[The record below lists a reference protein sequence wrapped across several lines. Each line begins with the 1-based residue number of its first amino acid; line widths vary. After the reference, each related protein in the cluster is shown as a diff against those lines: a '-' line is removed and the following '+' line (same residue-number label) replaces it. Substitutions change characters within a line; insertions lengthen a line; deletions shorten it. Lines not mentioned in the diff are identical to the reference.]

1 MILPVT
7 LAVWI
12 GLVGSVFTGARRLF
26 RTITLSYCCRVTP
39 VLTVHFVHRSCII
52 LVVLDSVVILFTRR
66 PCPADMEPTDDGAGH
81 RPCAMTEMI
90 FLFIASLA
98 GMMIVPCNRAL
109 VLQCSSLP
117 SMAYLRFPLACRILL
132 TIVLAPL
139 ASAWTSS
146 NLPMP
151 IVPPATSL
159 PLAPR
164 PGTPCATHVCKLPSV
179 TIQGGAVHVL
189 KPNGTSTCS
198 LGESLDLKHAADL
211 KAPLDVSVWDDLPHS
226 PTRPVV
232 PLTPAMLAGPCLS
245 DLDMCTTD
253 SCSSLGPEQPN
264 QASCAACACRAHTA
278 APCTIPRTPT
288 ATRPSALYENETYS
302 QPSGDLC
309 LPPSQIGEVPPSP
322 SSPRLPPPVPS
333 SPLPPESPPSPQ
345 PPPPSPS
352 SPSLQPPL
360 QPLPLEPPSLP
371 QSLPLPLPQSLPLPP
386 SSHSSPP
393 GLSQLPWARLLPLG
407 LPQPPLVPP
416 PPSPT
421 QPQLPALCLSPSPS
435 SSPPRP
441 PSAPSAFSPP
451 PWLPQSPPPQQ
462 LSPPL
467 SPSAQPPTEPS
478 LWLPRPLA
486 PQLPALPISRSPVR
500 VGVLRIDLGLDF
512 PHDTPLRALGHL
524 AWPALLVVT
533 TVLLLCPIYL
543 AQHTRSR
550 PHPLPA
556 AMRLMLLM
564 AVLSCLVPVA
574 EGAGT
579 ENTEERHARRLRSM
593 GMEAAIA
600 ALASAFGLAALR
612 SRFAEDADRV
622 AHSPSCVGAAV
633 SSPVGQALTCNT
645 SASRIAAAWRACRQ
659 SRAAHAASRLTAAL
673 SDASHAARRVP
684 SAQATGAYAP
694 PLHRTAAAQVL
705 IRSWR
710 ATAAR
715 RRASAG
721 CALLKAVHRPK
732 LQSTQT
738 HSPDAPTK
746 FLPGPVVIATTSPF
760 GSVGAARLGAS
771 LQLQS
776 PLPPGLGLTGSTAHP
791 GATSEALAARK
802 ELRRSADDGLLQSI
816 TAAPAAVASAAPWT
830 RLAST
835 AVTSV
840 GAGSSPTHER
850 RQLLAD
856 AAETCRQDRRTR
868 RSVAFGQQTSRQR
881 EAGALL
887 ASVQPHTWCILA
899 FCLRLRRRAEQ
910 RAIAQLHS
918 RLLQY
923 PQCARFV
930 ACLRARVSRRAAALK
945 LLSSPPH
952 PLGHDVGYDGN
963 SGEFS
968 FRDVRGVV
976 TARHPAFT
984 ATAETIPAYSPDGS
998 VVLPMSP
1005 PSTSMVVLRPEASGA
1020 WCYCDT
1026 ALGTASWYPPDG
1038 STSLVARLFPEAPPV
1053 SEERP
1058 PRIPS
1063 QVGLNSLTYTG
1074 WASIF
1079 RDGTDEVFLVHQQT
1093 GAVRSAPW
1101 IVLRT
1106 RDGRAYFANLLTR
1119 ETRWLPP
1126 HLWMQGWVSR
1136 LEIDSAS
1143 PAGADIGSMSQAL
1156 SSGGRDLP
1164 CDCRRP
1170 LPTLVGR
1177 QRVEG
1182 GAPYMYELALGVP
1195 QYPPDERWDS
1205 QLTYPLEGN
1214 YARWP
1219 RASTPDPQQVPLR
1232 LTGWERELPGSHE
1245 VCPRLWLTIAA
1256 ADAAD
1261 AREASKPHRVSD
1273 AVRQPSGTYTAEP
1286 GDSLPMTSSVLFS
1299 GFPEVVELDRP
1310 LPSAHDWPVQS
1321 DGLSPLERQQVK
1333 DEAEYWL
1340 MHREAEAREMQDEA
1354 DYWDAAASHEE
1365 MLEKQHELEVEQVIE
1380 TSRCLPPPNIY
1391 LQAERSCSRPTLS
1404 PTSSATLAAR
1414 CAPLLT
1420 PRFADH
1426 ALLLRAVS
1434 LIQRAWFWHA
1444 HRYWLPGYDASEYVA
1459 VTPSGTRL
1467 TASAERIRRGPTDR
1481 TSKAMLHAVGR
1492 GGEYFLLT
1500 PPPFRFVLQ
1509 LPLDDPIDNGV
1520 LPGRAGLLGEY
1531 LYF

>member
-1 MILPVT
+1 
-7 LAVWI
+7 
-12 GLVGSVFTGARRLF
+12 
-26 RTITLSYCCRVTP
+26 
-39 VLTVHFVHRSCII
+39 
-52 LVVLDSVVILFTRR
+52 
-66 PCPADMEPTDDGAGH
+66 MEPTDDGAGH

-564 AVLSCLVPVA
+564 AVLSCLVPVYWA
-574 EGAGT
+574 QC
-579 ENTEERHARRLRSM
+579 ERKGHYRLHGVPHR
-593 GMEAAIA
+593 G
-600 ALASAFGLAALR
+600 
-612 SRFAEDADRV
+612 RV
-622 AHSPSCVGAAV
+622 AC
-633 SSPVGQALTCNT
+633 
-645 SASRIAAAWRACRQ
+645 RA
-659 SRAAHAASRLTAAL
+659 
-673 SDASHAARRVP
+673 
-684 SAQATGAYAP
+684 
-694 PLHRTAAAQVL
+694 
-705 IRSWR
+705 
-710 ATAAR
+710 
-715 RRASAG
+715 
-721 CALLKAVHRPK
+721 
-732 LQSTQT
+732 
-738 HSPDAPTK
+738 
-746 FLPGPVVIATTSPF
+746 
-760 GSVGAARLGAS
+760 
-771 LQLQS
+771 
-776 PLPPGLGLTGSTAHP
+776 
-791 GATSEALAARK
+791 
-802 ELRRSADDGLLQSI
+802 
-816 TAAPAAVASAAPWT
+816 
-830 RLAST
+830 
-835 AVTSV
+835 
-840 GAGSSPTHER
+840 
-850 RQLLAD
+850 
-856 AAETCRQDRRTR
+856 
-868 RSVAFGQQTSRQR
+868 
-881 EAGALL
+881 
-887 ASVQPHTWCILA
+887 
-899 FCLRLRRRAEQ
+899 
-910 RAIAQLHS
+910 
-918 RLLQY
+918 
-923 PQCARFV
+923 
-930 ACLRARVSRRAAALK
+930 
-945 LLSSPPH
+945 
-952 PLGHDVGYDGN
+952 
-963 SGEFS
+963 
-968 FRDVRGVV
+968 
-976 TARHPAFT
+976 
-984 ATAETIPAYSPDGS
+984 
-998 VVLPMSP
+998 
-1005 PSTSMVVLRPEASGA
+1005 
-1020 WCYCDT
+1020 
-1026 ALGTASWYPPDG
+1026 
-1038 STSLVARLFPEAPPV
+1038 
-1053 SEERP
+1053 
-1058 PRIPS
+1058 
-1063 QVGLNSLTYTG
+1063 
-1074 WASIF
+1074 
-1079 RDGTDEVFLVHQQT
+1079 
-1093 GAVRSAPW
+1093 
-1101 IVLRT
+1101 
-1106 RDGRAYFANLLTR
+1106 
-1119 ETRWLPP
+1119 
-1126 HLWMQGWVSR
+1126 
-1136 LEIDSAS
+1136 
-1143 PAGADIGSMSQAL
+1143 
-1156 SSGGRDLP
+1156 
-1164 CDCRRP
+1164 
-1170 LPTLVGR
+1170 
-1177 QRVEG
+1177 
-1182 GAPYMYELALGVP
+1182 
-1195 QYPPDERWDS
+1195 
-1205 QLTYPLEGN
+1205 
-1214 YARWP
+1214 
-1219 RASTPDPQQVPLR
+1219 
-1232 LTGWERELPGSHE
+1232 
-1245 VCPRLWLTIAA
+1245 
-1256 ADAAD
+1256 
-1261 AREASKPHRVSD
+1261 
-1273 AVRQPSGTYTAEP
+1273 
-1286 GDSLPMTSSVLFS
+1286 
-1299 GFPEVVELDRP
+1299 
-1310 LPSAHDWPVQS
+1310 
-1321 DGLSPLERQQVK
+1321 
-1333 DEAEYWL
+1333 
-1340 MHREAEAREMQDEA
+1340 
-1354 DYWDAAASHEE
+1354 
-1365 MLEKQHELEVEQVIE
+1365 
-1380 TSRCLPPPNIY
+1380 
-1391 LQAERSCSRPTLS
+1391 
-1404 PTSSATLAAR
+1404 
-1414 CAPLLT
+1414 
-1420 PRFADH
+1420 
-1426 ALLLRAVS
+1426 
-1434 LIQRAWFWHA
+1434 
-1444 HRYWLPGYDASEYVA
+1444 
-1459 VTPSGTRL
+1459 
-1467 TASAERIRRGPTDR
+1467 
-1481 TSKAMLHAVGR
+1481 
-1492 GGEYFLLT
+1492 
-1500 PPPFRFVLQ
+1500 
-1509 LPLDDPIDNGV
+1509 
-1520 LPGRAGLLGEY
+1520 
-1531 LYF
+1531 

>member
-633 SSPVGQALTCNT
+633 SSPEE
-645 SASRIAAAWRACRQ
+645 
-659 SRAAHAASRLTAAL
+659 
-673 SDASHAARRVP
+673 
-684 SAQATGAYAP
+684 
-694 PLHRTAAAQVL
+694 RTQ
-705 IRSWR
+705 WR
-710 ATAAR
+710 AT
-715 RRASAG
+715 
-721 CALLKAVHRPK
+721 
-732 LQSTQT
+732 T
-738 HSPDAPTK
+738 
-746 FLPGPVVIATTSPF
+746 
-760 GSVGAARLGAS
+760 
-771 LQLQS
+771 
-776 PLPPGLGLTGSTAHP
+776 
-791 GATSEALAARK
+791 
-802 ELRRSADDGLLQSI
+802 
-816 TAAPAAVASAAPWT
+816 
-830 RLAST
+830 
-835 AVTSV
+835 
-840 GAGSSPTHER
+840 
-850 RQLLAD
+850 
-856 AAETCRQDRRTR
+856 
-868 RSVAFGQQTSRQR
+868 
-881 EAGALL
+881 
-887 ASVQPHTWCILA
+887 
-899 FCLRLRRRAEQ
+899 
-910 RAIAQLHS
+910 
-918 RLLQY
+918 
-923 PQCARFV
+923 
-930 ACLRARVSRRAAALK
+930 
-945 LLSSPPH
+945 
-952 PLGHDVGYDGN
+952 
-963 SGEFS
+963 
-968 FRDVRGVV
+968 
-976 TARHPAFT
+976 
-984 ATAETIPAYSPDGS
+984 
-998 VVLPMSP
+998 
-1005 PSTSMVVLRPEASGA
+1005 
-1020 WCYCDT
+1020 
-1026 ALGTASWYPPDG
+1026 
-1038 STSLVARLFPEAPPV
+1038 
-1053 SEERP
+1053 
-1058 PRIPS
+1058 
-1063 QVGLNSLTYTG
+1063 
-1074 WASIF
+1074 
-1079 RDGTDEVFLVHQQT
+1079 
-1093 GAVRSAPW
+1093 
-1101 IVLRT
+1101 
-1106 RDGRAYFANLLTR
+1106 
-1119 ETRWLPP
+1119 
-1126 HLWMQGWVSR
+1126 
-1136 LEIDSAS
+1136 
-1143 PAGADIGSMSQAL
+1143 
-1156 SSGGRDLP
+1156 
-1164 CDCRRP
+1164 
-1170 LPTLVGR
+1170 
-1177 QRVEG
+1177 
-1182 GAPYMYELALGVP
+1182 
-1195 QYPPDERWDS
+1195 
-1205 QLTYPLEGN
+1205 
-1214 YARWP
+1214 
-1219 RASTPDPQQVPLR
+1219 
-1232 LTGWERELPGSHE
+1232 
-1245 VCPRLWLTIAA
+1245 
-1256 ADAAD
+1256 
-1261 AREASKPHRVSD
+1261 
-1273 AVRQPSGTYTAEP
+1273 
-1286 GDSLPMTSSVLFS
+1286 
-1299 GFPEVVELDRP
+1299 
-1310 LPSAHDWPVQS
+1310 
-1321 DGLSPLERQQVK
+1321 
-1333 DEAEYWL
+1333 
-1340 MHREAEAREMQDEA
+1340 
-1354 DYWDAAASHEE
+1354 
-1365 MLEKQHELEVEQVIE
+1365 
-1380 TSRCLPPPNIY
+1380 
-1391 LQAERSCSRPTLS
+1391 
-1404 PTSSATLAAR
+1404 
-1414 CAPLLT
+1414 
-1420 PRFADH
+1420 
-1426 ALLLRAVS
+1426 
-1434 LIQRAWFWHA
+1434 
-1444 HRYWLPGYDASEYVA
+1444 
-1459 VTPSGTRL
+1459 
-1467 TASAERIRRGPTDR
+1467 
-1481 TSKAMLHAVGR
+1481 
-1492 GGEYFLLT
+1492 
-1500 PPPFRFVLQ
+1500 
-1509 LPLDDPIDNGV
+1509 
-1520 LPGRAGLLGEY
+1520 
-1531 LYF
+1531 